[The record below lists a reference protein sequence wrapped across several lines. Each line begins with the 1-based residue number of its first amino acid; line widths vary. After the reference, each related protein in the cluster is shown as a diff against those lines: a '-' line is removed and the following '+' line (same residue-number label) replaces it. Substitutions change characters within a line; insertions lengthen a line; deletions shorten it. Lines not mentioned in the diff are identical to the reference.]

1 VKRVILLFWLTIGF
15 GFAVSPVV
23 AIGASAAKGASIA
36 SAISEWRGNLFE
48 PGFNEYLLTLIVAAP
63 FLAAAIFL
71 LFHLSG
77 EEVQRNRLAGVAG
90 SLCTG
95 AALVLWGLIAIR
107 TSGSST
113 AAIGY
118 LFLPFE
124 VLVAM
129 LIGYIGGRLAAKLR
143 TV

>member
-1 VKRVILLFWLTIGF
+1 MKRVIVLFWLTIGF
-15 GFAVSPVV
+15 GFAVSPIV
-23 AIGASAAKGASIA
+23 AIGASAARGASIA
-36 SAISEWRGNLFE
+36 SAIREWKGHLFE
-48 PGFNEYLLTLIVAAP
+48 PGFNEYLLTLMVAAP

-77 EEVQRNRLAGVAG
+77 GEVQRNRLAGVAG
-90 SLCTG
+90 SLSAG
-95 AALVLWGLIAIR
+95 AALMLWGLIAIR

-124 VLVAM
+124 VLLAM
-129 LIGYIGGRLAAKLR
+129 LIGYLGGRLVAKLR
-143 TV
+143 TA